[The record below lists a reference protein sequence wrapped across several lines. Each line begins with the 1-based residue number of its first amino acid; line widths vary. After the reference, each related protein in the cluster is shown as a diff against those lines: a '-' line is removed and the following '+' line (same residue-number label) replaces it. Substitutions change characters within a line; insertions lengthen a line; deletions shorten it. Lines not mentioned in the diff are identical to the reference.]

1 MSKLNEEKIAEELDM
16 EVLEAEVSDISDS
29 FSINTVKD
37 TSPDQ
42 ILKNNIERANRVLD
56 ILESDAEERQVISA
70 RKAEVMAQLINS
82 VTNAANSIITDEY
95 NKEYLQIRQSVI
107 QLKEKEMRIKEIGA
121 GSGSGGVSE
130 RLLITDRETILQ
142 ILEDGKEGKGTEEI
156 PHVKQLEKGDN

>member
-1 MSKLNEEKIAEELDM
+1 MSKLNEERIAEELDM

-29 FSINTVKD
+29 FDINTVKD
-37 TSPDQ
+37 STPDQ
-42 ILKNNIERANRVLD
+42 ILKENIQRANRILD
-56 ILESDAEERQVISA
+56 ILEDDARERKVISA
-70 RKAEVMAQLINS
+70 RKAEVMGQLINS

-121 GSGSGGVSE
+121 GSGGGVSE

-142 ILEDGKEGKGTEEI
+142 ILEDGKEGKGMEEI
-156 PHVKQLEKGDN
+156 PNVKQLTKGDS